1 MALKIFFTTVF
12 LLIITLPAFTQ
23 NSLLPETGEWE
34 GSLHRED
41 GKQIIFHFTVA
52 RTGTTPFIT
61 IVNGAERIGLY
72 NVHVKQDSIFF
83 ELPVFESYFR
93 VYMKTNKQWEGS
105 WIKGT
110 SGAPQVMHFTA
121 HVAGKQ
127 ATDIAPITDISGK
140 WAISFTRPDLTKR
153 PAIGE
158 WRLSGNR
165 LSGTIITP
173 TGDYR
178 YLNGKVT
185 GDQLELGT
193 FDGSHAYLIT
203 AHIRDSSHI
212 DSGYYYAGATEK
224 QPWEAVKNAT
234 AVLPDIA
241 DMRLKGADDHLH
253 FRFRDLNGKWVSI
266 NDSRFKNKVVVI
278 QIMGSWCPNCM
289 DETAFLSAYYR
300 KNHARGIEI
309 VGLAYEYST
318 DPERSRKSMQKFRN
332 RFHVTYPLL
341 NTGVT
346 VSDTLRTEK
355 TLPELTPIKAFPT
368 TIFLDRD
375 GNVAK
380 IHPGFE
386 GPGTGVHYLEWQ
398 KAFEATI
405 DKLLKRQVPNSAE

>member
-1 MALKIFFTTVF
+1 MMAASASAQQEIV
-12 LLIITLPAFTQ
+12 PQA
-23 NSLLPETGEWE
+23 GEWT
-34 GSLHRED
+34 GYLTRTD
-41 GKQIIFHFTVA
+41 GKQITFHFTVA
-52 RTGTTPFIT
+52 VSGKTPVIT

-72 NVHVKQDSIFF
+72 NVHIKQDSLFF

-93 VYMKTNKQWEGS
+93 VQMLQSNLWKGS

-110 SGAPQVMHFTA
+110 SGMPQVMPFTA
-121 HVAGKQ
+121 HISEKQIAGRR
-127 ATDIAPITDISGK
+127 PVTDISGR

-158 WRLSGNR
+158 WRLIGTQ

-178 YLNGKVT
+178 YLNGKVS
-185 GDQLELGT
+185 GDHLELGT

-203 AHIRDSSHI
+203 AHIRDADHI
-212 DSGYYYAGATEK
+212 DSGFYYAGANEL
-224 QPWEAVKNAT
+224 QPWEAVKNAN

-241 DMRLKGADDHLH
+241 GMRLKGDADHLH
-253 FRFRDLNGKWVSI
+253 FRFRDLDGKWVSLA
-266 NDSRFKNKVVVI
+266 DSRFKNKVVVI

-300 KNHARGIEI
+300 KNKARGIEI

-318 DPERSRKSMQKFRN
+318 DPVRSRRSMEKFRN
-332 RFHVTYPLL
+332 RFRVTYPLL
-341 NTGVT
+341 NTGVA

-355 TLPELTPIKAFPT
+355 TLPELTPIKSFPT

-375 GNVAK
+375 GRVAK

-398 KAFEATI
+398 TEFNATI
-405 DKLLKRQVPNSAE
+405 DELLKKQMPGARE